1 MTATQGPQKSNDPA
15 REQRRI
21 LKKNCIL
28 LDVYIDVY
36 IHDEIYRLSDSL
48 IIMGKE
54 LRRNTQKTKQTQKK
68 QQLLP

>member
-1 MTATQGPQKSNDPA
+1 MTQLENK
-15 REQRRI
+15 EEY

-54 LRRNTQKTKQTQKK
+54 LRRNT
-68 QQLLP
+68 